1 MSPRGLK
8 GSQDLSQSL
17 QLVGELLEAEGAPY
31 ALVIVGGAAL
41 NLLGVI
47 DRATRDIDVLAV
59 GDPPIRPR
67 GIHPPPHSF
76 PPPLQRAI
84 RTVARDQNLDPD
96 WLNTGPADQWLQ
108 GLPPSLES
116 RITWKRFAALTVG
129 IVARQDLIPLKLL
142 AAADNTPTGSHGRDL
157 LALKPTDA
165 ELDSAAEW
173 VKTQDAS
180 PDFPA
185 IVDQVVAHVRAHR

>member
-1 MSPRGLK
+1 MSPRGLE
-8 GSQDLSQSL
+8 GSQDLHQSL
-17 QLVGELLEAEGAPY
+17 QLVGELLEAAGTPY
-31 ALVIVGGAAL
+31 ALVVVGGAAL

-59 GDPPIRPR
+59 GDPPTRPR
-67 GIHPPPHSF
+67 GIRPPPHTF
-76 PPPLQRAI
+76 PPPLQLAI
-84 RTVARDQNLDPD
+84 QTVARDQNLDPD
-96 WLNTGPADQWLQ
+96 WLNTGPADQWRQ
-108 GLPPSLES
+108 GLPPGLEG

-129 IVARQDLIPLKLL
+129 IVARQDLIPLKLF
-142 AAADNTPTGSHGRDL
+142 AAADNIPSGPHGRDL

-185 IVDQVVAHVRAHR
+185 IVNQVVAYVRAHR